1 MSDIAEV
8 QKAASRLRPLML
20 PGSAAFAITYA
31 GFFSTLILLG
41 LITLP
46 FNPFLAVGGGA
57 AFAAVMCM
65 AIATVAPR
73 ATYLE
78 FDHDRF
84 TRCLFFRKLSVA
96 WKDVT
101 GIRADWFASATFPI
115 AWNRQVLVDFRAGGV
130 DDTLSFFP
138 HQFGL
143 SDDQALDLLTPYL
156 ENVRYRSLRPQDEA
170 VAA

>member
-1 MSDIAEV
+1 M
-8 QKAASRLRPLML
+8 
-20 PGSAAFAITYA
+20 
-31 GFFSTLILLG
+31 
-41 LITLP
+41 
-46 FNPFLAVGGGA
+46 AV
-57 AFAAVMCM
+57 
-65 AIATVAPR
+65 ATATPR
-73 ATYLE
+73 ATYLA
-78 FDHDRF
+78 FDPDHF

-115 AWNRQVLVDFRAGGV
+115 AWNRQVLLDFRAGGA

-143 SDDQALDLLTPYL
+143 SDDQAIALLTPYF
-156 ENVRYRSLRPQDEA
+156 ENARRKPLQPQDEA